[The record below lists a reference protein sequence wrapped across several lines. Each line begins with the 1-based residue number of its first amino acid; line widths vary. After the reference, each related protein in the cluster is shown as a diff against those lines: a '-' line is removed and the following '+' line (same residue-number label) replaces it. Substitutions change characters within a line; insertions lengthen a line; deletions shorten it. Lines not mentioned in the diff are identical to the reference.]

1 MKLENKIWDKSEC
14 LSRDEIEN
22 IQVLRLRETVK
33 RVQNVPFYAK
43 KLKELGIGPEDIKSV
58 ADVKHLPFTTKTDM
72 RENYPLGLMA
82 VPKEKVIRFH
92 GSSGTTGKPT
102 FVAYTK
108 NDLEMWSDM
117 VARFLYS
124 GGARPGHTA
133 QISFGYGLF
142 TGGFGLHYG
151 LEKIGSSIIPA
162 ASGNTR
168 RQFTLLQDLQPE
180 LLVCT
185 PTYALR
191 LIEYMEEEKIQRES
205 LNLKVAFL
213 GSEPWTEE
221 MRLYIEERL
230 QVNTCNNYGLSE
242 VIGPGISGEC
252 VYHTGMH
259 IQEDYFLVECLDPET
274 LEPVPD
280 GQLGELV
287 ITALNK
293 EAMPM
298 IRYRTRDLAYIIKD
312 DSPCPCG
319 RTTKRMSRIKGRS
332 DDMVIIRGVNV
343 FPSQVEEALLQC
355 KDVTPNF
362 LIVLDRPGSL
372 DRSVV
377 KVEMSPAFFSDKMS
391 EMQMLKNKLEETIR
405 SYTGIHFEVD
415 LVQPQTIERFTGK
428 AARVVDNRPKE
439 N

>member
-1 MKLENKIWDKSEC
+1 M
-14 LSRDEIEN
+14 
-22 IQVLRLRETVK
+22 
-33 RVQNVPFYAK
+33 
-43 KLKELGIGPEDIKSV
+43 
-58 ADVKHLPFTTKTDM
+58 
-72 RENYPLGLMA
+72 
-82 VPKEKVIRFH
+82 
-92 GSSGTTGKPT
+92 
-102 FVAYTK
+102 
-108 NDLEMWSDM
+108 
-117 VARFLYS
+117 
-124 GGARPGHTA
+124 
-133 QISFGYGLF
+133 
-142 TGGFGLHYG
+142 
-151 LEKIGSSIIPA
+151 
-162 ASGNTR
+162 
-168 RQFTLLQDLQPE
+168 
-180 LLVCT
+180 VCT

>member
-1 MKLENKIWDKSEC
+1 MKLENKIWDKAEC
-14 LSRDEIEN
+14 LSRDEIES
-22 IQVLRLRETVK
+22 IQVARLRETVK

-43 KLKELGIGPEDIKSV
+43 KFKELGIGPEDIKSV
-58 ADVKHLPFTTKTDM
+58 SDVKYLPFTTKTDM

-82 VPKEKVIRFH
+82 VPKEKVLRFH

-168 RQFTLLQDLQPE
+168 RQFTLLQDLKPE

-191 LIEYMEEEKIQRES
+191 LIEYMEDEKIPRES

-221 MRLYIEERL
+221 MRLYIEDRL

-259 IQEDYFLVECLDPET
+259 IQEDYFLVECLDPKT
-274 LEPVPD
+274 LEPVPE
-280 GQLGELV
+280 GELGELV
-287 ITALNK
+287 ITPLNK

-298 IRYRTRDLAYIIKD
+298 IRYRTRDLAYIVK

-332 DDMVIIRGVNV
+332 DDMLIIRGVNV
-343 FPSQVEEALLQC
+343 FPSQVDEALLQC

-415 LVQPQTIERFTGK
+415 LVQPQSIERFTGK

>member
-58 ADVKHLPFTTKTDM
+58 ADIKHLPFTTKTDM

>member
-1 MKLENKIWDKSEC
+1 M
-14 LSRDEIEN
+14 
-22 IQVLRLRETVK
+22 
-33 RVQNVPFYAK
+33 
-43 KLKELGIGPEDIKSV
+43 
-58 ADVKHLPFTTKTDM
+58 
-72 RENYPLGLMA
+72 
-82 VPKEKVIRFH
+82 
-92 GSSGTTGKPT
+92 
-102 FVAYTK
+102 
-108 NDLEMWSDM
+108 
-117 VARFLYS
+117 
-124 GGARPGHTA
+124 
-133 QISFGYGLF
+133 
-142 TGGFGLHYG
+142 
-151 LEKIGSSIIPA
+151 
-162 ASGNTR
+162 
-168 RQFTLLQDLQPE
+168 
-180 LLVCT
+180 
-185 PTYALR
+185 
-191 LIEYMEEEKIQRES
+191 
-205 LNLKVAFL
+205 
-213 GSEPWTEE
+213 
-221 MRLYIEERL
+221 
-230 QVNTCNNYGLSE
+230 
-242 VIGPGISGEC
+242 
-252 VYHTGMH
+252 
-259 IQEDYFLVECLDPET
+259 
-274 LEPVPD
+274 EPVPD

-298 IRYRTRDLAYIIKD
+298 IRYRTRDLAYLIKD
-312 DSPCPCG
+312 SDCPCG

-439 N
+439 